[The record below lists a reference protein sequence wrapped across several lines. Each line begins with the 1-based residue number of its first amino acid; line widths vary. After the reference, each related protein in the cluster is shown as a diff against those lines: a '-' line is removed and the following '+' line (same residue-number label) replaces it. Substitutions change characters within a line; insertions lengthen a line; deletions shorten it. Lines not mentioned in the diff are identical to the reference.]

1 MATEPSAKVRYAVAG
16 LGYFAQAAVLPAF
29 AKAGE
34 NSELAALISDDPAK
48 LKKLKSKYG
57 IDYSCS
63 YDEFDDFLSARVAD
77 ALYIALPNSM
87 HCDFA
92 VRAAR
97 AGMHVLC
104 EKPLAVTEEE
114 CETMI
119 AAAGEH
125 RVKLMTA
132 YRLHFE
138 EANLEAVRKATSGEM
153 GDPRFFIS
161 AFSQPVV
168 EGNIRLKPELGGG
181 TLYDLGVYCIN
192 AARYLFRDEP
202 TEVFAFSANDGE
214 GRFAGID
221 EMTSATLRFPGE
233 RLAAFTCS
241 FGAVEASWYQLLG
254 AKGAVRLDPAYD
266 FNAKLKMF
274 VTDERGRTKSHSYAK
289 RDHVAAELV
298 YFSDCVLHDKP
309 VEPDGREGLA
319 DVRIVRALY
328 RSAERGEV
336 VKLEPFAVDRR
347 PTSAQEID
355 RSAPWTRP
363 SLIHAAG
370 PSGR

>member
-1 MATEPSAKVRYAVAG
+1 MTTEPSAKVRYAVAG

-29 AKAGE
+29 AKAND

-57 IDYSCS
+57 VDYSCS
-63 YDEFDDFLSARVAD
+63 YDEFDDFLTARVAD

-104 EKPLAVTEEE
+104 EKPLAVTEDE
-114 CETMI
+114 CQRMI
-119 AAAGEH
+119 AAAEQH

-138 EANLEAVRKATSGEM
+138 EANLAAVRMATSGEL
-153 GDPRFFIS
+153 GETRFFIS
-161 AFSQPVV
+161 GFSQPVQ

-192 AARYLFRDEP
+192 AARYLFREEP
-202 TEVFAFSANDGE
+202 TEVFAFSANNGDQ
-214 GRFAGID
+214 RFAGID

-233 RLAAFTCS
+233 RLATFTCS
-241 FGAVEASWYQLLG
+241 FGAVDASWYQLFG

-266 FNAKLKMF
+266 FNSRAKMF
-274 VTDERGRTKSHSYAK
+274 VTDERGRTKSHSYSK
-289 RDHVAAELV
+289 HDHVAAELL
-298 YFSDCVLHDKP
+298 YFSECVLQDRP

-319 DVRIVRALY
+319 DVRVVRALY
-328 RSAERGEV
+328 RSAETGEI
-336 VKLEPFAVDRR
+336 VKLEPFRIDRR
-347 PTSAQEID
+347 PSQSQEID
-355 RSAPWTRP
+355 RRAPWMKP
-363 SLIHAAG
+363 SLIHATG
-370 PSGR
+370 PSSH